1 MGEGNE
7 TFQRLLHTKPEIIQ
21 INTIDVNPKSEAE
34 VIPATISKC
43 WLPMKTIK
51 VERQFNNLY
60 RSNIEKLMKTIVAW
74 KKCRGDGNCYYRA
87 VITNYIIKIIHPK
100 APSHHLGSF
109 LEFIYAIEPGYAQ
122 SQDDLTAITYI
133 KEYFI
138 TIWNIFLVPNN
149 RISAFINLHS
159 QLQDIPF
166 DLQLIRVSR
175 MISMKTLNIHQHDDD
190 ISPYLLDGEFETC
203 YRRISTMG
211 LEAEGMDLKILPLGL
226 GIEVTQINVFDAILT
241 SHYPEQDNTGNK
253 LKVNIICKSKGHYDS
268 IYLKSELENEGY
280 NLKKATYFLKYG

>member
-1 MGEGNE
+1 MGEGSE

-21 INTIDVNPKSEAE
+21 INPIDVNPKSEAE

-51 VERQFNNLY
+51 EERKFNTLY
-60 RSNIEKLMKTIVAW
+60 ISNIEKLMKDFVAW

-87 VITNYIIKIIHPK
+87 VITIYIIKIIHPK

-122 SQDDLTAITYI
+122 SQDDLTAIAYI
-133 KEYFI
+133 KEYF
-138 TIWNIFLVPNN
+138 TAIWNSFLEPNE
-149 RISAFINLHS
+149 RISAFIDLNS
-159 QLQDIPF
+159 QLQNIAF

-175 MISMKTLNIHQHDDD
+175 MISMKTLNVHQRDDD
-190 ISPYLLDGEFETC
+190 ISPYLIDGEFDIC

-226 GIEVTQINVFDAILT
+226 GIEVTQINVFDIILT
-241 SHYPEQDNTGNK
+241 NHYPEQDNTGNK

-268 IYLKSELENEGY
+268 IYMKSELEAEGY
-280 NLKKATYFLKYG
+280 NLKKAKYFLTYG